1 MHCLYGLEIIR
12 RSSSHLIH
20 TILNHIQKIRDLS
33 GNTVEAK
40 FSPLTLQKKNIRF
53 YIGLFLLIILTHP
66 ALENSFTSYTY

>member
-40 FSPLTLQKKNIRF
+40 FSPLTLQKK
-53 YIGLFLLIILTHP
+53 
-66 ALENSFTSYTY
+66 TSVSI